1 MVSNEIFC
9 HCVLGF
15 VPYTNSTLCF
25 GCVLPPV
32 PSLLF
37 DAVFSFSQ
45 ATSIGTANNIT
56 PAKAFKMLFETVF
69 SMDDSF
75 LFGNFVLT

>member
-9 HCVLGF
+9 HCVDGER
-15 VPYTNSTLCF
+15 PYFNSTLCF
-25 GCVLPPV
+25 GWVLPLV

-45 ATSIGTANNIT
+45 ATNIGTANNIT
-56 PAKAFKMLFETVF
+56 PAKAFRMLFETVF
-69 SMDDSF
+69 FIDDSF
-75 LFGNFVLT
+75 LDDIFFV